1 MNWRSAW
8 NQPKDRDSMR
18 AQNVVR
24 IVVGTAIILAVPLV
38 AMFFTD
44 EVQWTS
50 FDFAMAGALLFA
62 AGLTYEVAA
71 SSTRKS
77 RYKIA
82 IGTAL
87 AAMLVLIWLHL
98 AVGIIPGVPGGR

>member
-1 MNWRSAW
+1 
-8 NQPKDRDSMR
+8 MR

-24 IVVGTAIILAVPLV
+24 IVVGTAVILAVPLV
-38 AMFFTD
+38 AMLFTD

-50 FDFAMAGALLFA
+50 FDFTMAGALLFA

-71 SSTRKS
+71 SSTRNP

-82 IGTAL
+82 IATAV
-87 AAMLVLIWLHL
+87 ATMLVLIWLHL